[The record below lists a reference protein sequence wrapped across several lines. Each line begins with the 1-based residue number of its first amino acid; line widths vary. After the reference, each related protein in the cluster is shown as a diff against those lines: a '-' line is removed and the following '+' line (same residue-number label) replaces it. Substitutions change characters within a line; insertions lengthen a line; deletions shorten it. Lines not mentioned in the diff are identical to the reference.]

1 MVSHFIVCDDQAL
14 AFYSCI
20 QPVPEPYV
28 ITCIDL
34 LQLTAKLEFY
44 RVPYKLGT
52 QWHWIEKWTPHHKQ
66 KSKVA
71 LSHV

>member
-28 ITCIDL
+28 ITCTDL
-34 LQLTAKLEFY
+34 LQLTAKLEFC
-44 RVPYKLGT
+44 RVPYRLGT
-52 QWHWIEKWTPHHKQ
+52 MTLNRKWTPNHKQ
-66 KSKVA
+66 KSQET